1 MITPARRRIRLL
13 ATGAVVATALTA
25 CTSGSSP
32 STPDGW
38 TRHELGHLSVA
49 VPEGWVAT
57 AEGDE
62 LWTVGWADAEDLA
75 DASALLIGSPDF
87 GQNGADEGLSTF
99 VAGAQIGG
107 VPGYM
112 STATSTPVE
121 TDTLEVVRNDY
132 TYVDGAGTEFQG
144 VFWAAAAP
152 ASGTTVA
159 LQLSGTDLPEDL
171 VEGIQDSIRVLD
183 GGAAAAS

>member
-1 MITPARRRIRLL
+1 MITAARRRIRLF
-13 ATGAVVATALTA
+13 ATGVVVATALTA
-25 CTSGSSP
+25 CTQGSAP

-38 TRHELGHLSVA
+38 ARHEVGHLSVA
-49 VPEGWVAT
+49 VPQEWVAT
-57 AEGDE
+57 SEGDD

-87 GQNGADEGLSTF
+87 GDNGADEGLSTF
-99 VAGAQIGG
+99 VSGAQIGG

-112 STATSTPVE
+112 STSTSTPVT
-121 TDTLEVVRNDY
+121 TDSLEVVRNDY
-132 TYVDGAGTEFQG
+132 TYVDGAGTTFQG

-152 ASGTTVA
+152 GSGTTVA
-159 LQLSGTDLPEDL
+159 LQLSGVDLPEDL